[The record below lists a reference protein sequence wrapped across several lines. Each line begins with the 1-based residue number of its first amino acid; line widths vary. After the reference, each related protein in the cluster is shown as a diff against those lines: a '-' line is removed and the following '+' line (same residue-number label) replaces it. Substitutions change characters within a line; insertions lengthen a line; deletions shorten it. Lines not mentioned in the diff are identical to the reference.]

1 MVSQEYHMVSHSQRV
16 KTTKDENEIKREE
29 RIKPKGRVNF
39 ETERLAEIS
48 ENPENKRALGRNIA
62 AE

>member
-1 MVSQEYHMVSHSQRV
+1 MVSHSQRV